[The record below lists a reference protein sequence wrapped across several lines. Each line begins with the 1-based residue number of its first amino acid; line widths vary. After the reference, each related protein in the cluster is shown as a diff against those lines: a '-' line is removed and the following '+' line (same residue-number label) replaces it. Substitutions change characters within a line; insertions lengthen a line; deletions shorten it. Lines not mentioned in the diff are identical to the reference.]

1 MGITKEQLT
10 GIDAFLLLPEFKPAL
25 DYYDER
31 AIQKMS
37 PKLRHSIIQGRMY
50 LKLTSHIES
59 VGEGGAAY
67 PELRCT
73 FRKRS
78 FVFDLSYFREGRI
91 PTLSEDH
98 RADVTE
104 PPDLAI
110 EILSPGQPL
119 GELRR
124 KFRAAIRGGVA
135 LGWLINPIQ
144 GQILI
149 FRPAGKTVVLKPGEI
164 LLGEAVLPGFALRV
178 DEILGWSR

>member
-1 MGITKEQLT
+1 MGVIKEQLT
-10 GIDAFLLLPEFKPAL
+10 GIDAFLQLPEFKPAL
-25 DYYDER
+25 DYYDGR

-50 LKLTSHIES
+50 LKLAAYIES
-59 VGEGGAAY
+59 VKEGGAAY
-67 PELRCT
+67 PELRCR

-91 PTLSEDH
+91 PILSEDD

-119 GELRR
+119 GELKR
-124 KFRAAIRGGVA
+124 KFRSAIRGGVG
-135 LGWLINPIQ
+135 LGWLIDPIQ

-149 FRPAGKTVVLKPGEI
+149 FRPASKTVVLKPGEM
-164 LLGEAVLPGFALRV
+164 LTGEAVLPGFAIPV
-178 DEILGWSR
+178 EDIFGWSR